1 MRLSIALLISVFLLF
16 TLPLSATERGVKRVE
31 TYATADRHA
40 LVIGNS
46 AYTQTSPLRN
56 PVNDAK
62 SMTSS
67 LQALG
72 FTVTT
77 LTDSNQR
84 AMDQAIRKFGK
95 TLRNQGG
102 VGLFYYAG
110 HGMQVDGENFLLPVD
125 IDPSTEADV
134 HYDAVPVGKLLG
146 QMEAA
151 GNGMNIVILDAC
163 RNNPFARSFRSA
175 SKGLAQVSAPSGTFI
190 SYATG
195 PGKVAADGEGGN
207 GLFTEKLVAHL
218 ATPGLKLEEVFKRVR
233 VDVQRESMGKQ
244 VPWDSSSVTGDF
256 FFLPSGV
263 QPTLSTSAT
272 ATTPQVASTGAIR
285 ADESAWR
292 DIENSRDPEDF
303 QFFLEVFPES
313 PLAKTAK
320 FKLRRL
326 ERKQVK
332 AEQERIAKQE
342 EERKRLAEQKRKA
355 AAERKRQEELA
366 ALKHKQESEGVW
378 TESNTGIKFRRIPGG
393 GFLMGS
399 PFSENHR
406 SRYENQ
412 HTVRVDVFWLAET
425 EVTQAQWQAVMG
437 SNPSK
442 FRGSDLPVE
451 NVSWRDVQEFIK
463 KLNARSRKRFRLP
476 TEAEW
481 EYAARAGTQT
491 AYYWGDGIGR
501 NNANCKGWGSRWD
514 GSQTAPAGS
523 FQPNAFGL
531 HDMLGNVWEW
541 TCSQYKKSY
550 DGSEQKCSVSA
561 SKYSL
566 RGGSWFNPPGGVRAA
581 TRGGDDPAS
590 RHSGLGFRLAQD

>member
-1 MRLSIALLISVFLLF
+1 
-16 TLPLSATERGVKRVE
+16 
-31 TYATADRHA
+31 
-40 LVIGNS
+40 
-46 AYTQTSPLRN
+46 
-56 PVNDAK
+56 
-62 SMTSS
+62 MTSS

-233 VDVQRESMGKQ
+233 GDVQRESMGKQ

-256 FFLPSGV
+256 FFVSASAEPAVSAALPKQEGEF
-263 QPTLSTSAT
+263 TLDDLDEEAK
-272 ATTPQVASTGAIR
+272 R
-285 ADESAWR
+285 EESA
-292 DIENSRDPEDF
+292 
-303 QFFLEVFPES
+303 
-313 PLAKTAK
+313 
-320 FKLRRL
+320 
-326 ERKQVK
+326 
-332 AEQERIAKQE
+332 
-342 EERKRLAEQKRKA
+342 RLAWDNKLEEMRSAVEQARGYERRKISPSTKVKVWRRFLTA
-355 AAERKRQEELA
+355 FSEDNPYSGEDETLRNEAQNQIGHWQAAEHKRQEELA
-366 ALKHKQESEGVW
+366 ALRQKQESEGVW
-378 TESNTGIKFRRIPGG
+378 TEPITGMKFVSVPGG
-393 GFLMGS
+393 SFEIGDQFGEGEDDEKNNRKITIK
-399 PFSENHR
+399 PFR
-406 SRYENQ
+406 LG
-412 HTVRVDVFWLAET
+412 VT
-425 EVTQAQWQAVMG
+425 EVTQREWKKIMG
-437 SNPSK
+437 SNPSNFK
-442 FRGSDLPVE
+442 GNDLPVHRL
-451 NVSWRDVQEFIK
+451 SWKDIQNFIK
-463 KLNARSRKRFRLP
+463 KLNARSGKGFRLP

-481 EYAARAGTQT
+481 EYACREGGRKVRYCNGKDEASKSEIHYDASFSTGTKPV
-491 AYYWGDGIGR
+491 G
-501 NNANCKGWGSRWD
+501 NF
-514 GSQTAPAGS
+514 APNSLG
-523 FQPNAFGL
+523 FY
-531 HDMLGNVWEW
+531 DMSGNVWEW
-541 TCSQYKKSY
+541 TCSAYTASY
-550 DGSEQKCSVSA
+550 DGSEEECSVSA
-561 SKYSL
+561 GSYSL
-566 RGGSWFNPPGGVRAA
+566 RGGSWLYAPRGVRAA
-581 TRGGDDPAS
+581 YRGSDGGPGYLYGDI
-590 RHSGLGFRLAQD
+590 GFRLAQD

>member
-1 MRLSIALLISVFLLF
+1 MLSQYNLRGAIHVCGVKRILLALAFAFLLLAF
-16 TLPLSATERGVKRVE
+16 PAFANERGVKRVE

-195 PGKVAADGEGGN
+195 PGKVAADGEGEN

-256 FFLPSGV
+256 FFVRGNPPSV
-263 QPTLSTSAT
+263 P
-272 ATTPQVASTGAIR
+272 
-285 ADESAWR
+285 
-292 DIENSRDPEDF
+292 
-303 QFFLEVFPES
+303 
-313 PLAKTAK
+313 PLAKGGWGGFLK
-320 FKLRRL
+320 
-326 ERKQVK
+326 
-332 AEQERIAKQE
+332 IP
-342 EERKRLAEQKRKA
+342 A
-355 AAERKRQEELA
+355 AGNPDGPASLA
-366 ALKHKQESEGVW
+366 ALAPTLHDRAAGRGGW
-378 TESNTGIKFRRIPGG
+378 RI
-393 GFLMGS
+393 LLEM
-399 PFSENHR
+399 R
-406 SRYENQ
+406 
-412 HTVRVDVFWLAET
+412 DC
-425 EVTQAQWQAVMG
+425 
-437 SNPSK
+437 
-442 FRGSDLPVE
+442 RGSLH
-451 NVSWRDVQEFIK
+451 S
-463 KLNARSRKRFRLP
+463 
-476 TEAEW
+476 
-481 EYAARAGTQT
+481 
-491 AYYWGDGIGR
+491 GR
-501 NNANCKGWGSRWD
+501 VVLDHR
-514 GSQTAPAGS
+514 T
-523 FQPNAFGL
+523 
-531 HDMLGNVWEW
+531 
-541 TCSQYKKSY
+541 
-550 DGSEQKCSVSA
+550 
-561 SKYSL
+561 SL
-566 RGGSWFNPPGGVRAA
+566 RHATPHGRRAA
-581 TRGGDDPAS
+581 ATGRHHQVRPAV
-590 RHSGLGFRLAQD
+590 LLAHESLPGQR